1 MAAAL
6 PPVCGTGMLVYIYA
20 HMYTIHASIA
30 LTTYHLGLSSGCLFL
45 LPGGKL
51 FAEGDLILFTAVSW
65 TAKQRLIDG
74 QCAVEFIRWIGRS
87 KDE

>member
-1 MAAAL
+1 MKQPKVKKTL
-6 PPVCGTGMLVYIYA
+6 RVRWQLHFLLCVCGTGMLVYIYA

-51 FAEGDLILFTAVSW
+51 FAEGDLILFTAVS
-65 TAKQRLIDG
+65 
-74 QCAVEFIRWIGRS
+74 
-87 KDE
+87 